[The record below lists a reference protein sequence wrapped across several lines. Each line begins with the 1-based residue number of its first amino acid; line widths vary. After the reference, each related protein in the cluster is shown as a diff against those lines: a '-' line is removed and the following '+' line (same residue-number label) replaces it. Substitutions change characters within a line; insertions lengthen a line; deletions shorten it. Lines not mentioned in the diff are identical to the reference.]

1 MPECAECRKS
11 NTIKGENNETITRS
25 FFKSCSHRGCPSG
38 LQYGTGPPRK
48 RRSDCTAF
56 GRLETTK
63 LQKESLEAAAKTTQN
78 AAASE
83 EAASDAS
90 AADTDDTTAS
100 PYLDGTYEGEAEG
113 FGGMITVQVTVKNGQ
128 MTDLSILSADG
139 EDSAY
144 LSNAKDIIPKIL
156 EAQSADVDTI
166 SGATFSSTGIKNAT
180 AEALEKAEK

>member
-1 MPECAECRKS
+1 MKQLLVRSLNLAVIAAVLLGYNTVLDRREKEDQIAQLSAE
-11 NTIKGENNETITRS
+11 
-25 FFKSCSHRGCPSG
+25 
-38 LQYGTGPPRK
+38 
-48 RRSDCTAF
+48 
-56 GRLETTK
+56 LETTK

-128 MTDLSILSADG
+128 MADLSILSADG

>member
-1 MPECAECRKS
+1 MKQLLVRSLNLAVIAAVLLGYNTVLDRREKEDQIAQLSAE
-11 NTIKGENNETITRS
+11 
-25 FFKSCSHRGCPSG
+25 
-38 LQYGTGPPRK
+38 
-48 RRSDCTAF
+48 
-56 GRLETTK
+56 LETTK

-113 FGGMITVQVTVKNGQ
+113 FGGMITVQVTVENGQ

-180 AEALEKAEK
+180 AETLEKAEK

>member
-1 MPECAECRKS
+1 MKQLLVRSLNLAVIAAVLMGYNTVLDRREKEDQIAQLSAE
-11 NTIKGENNETITRS
+11 
-25 FFKSCSHRGCPSG
+25 
-38 LQYGTGPPRK
+38 
-48 RRSDCTAF
+48 
-56 GRLETTK
+56 LETTK

-113 FGGMITVQVTVKNGQ
+113 FGGMITVQVTVENGQ

>member
-1 MPECAECRKS
+1 MKQLLVRSLNLAVIAAVLLGYNTVLERREKEDQIAQLSAE
-11 NTIKGENNETITRS
+11 
-25 FFKSCSHRGCPSG
+25 
-38 LQYGTGPPRK
+38 
-48 RRSDCTAF
+48 
-56 GRLETTK
+56 LETTK

-113 FGGMITVQVTVKNGQ
+113 FGGMITVQVTVENGQ

>member
-1 MPECAECRKS
+1 MKQLLVRSLNLAVIAAVLLGYNTVLDRREKEDQIAQLSAE
-11 NTIKGENNETITRS
+11 
-25 FFKSCSHRGCPSG
+25 
-38 LQYGTGPPRK
+38 
-48 RRSDCTAF
+48 
-56 GRLETTK
+56 LETTK

-78 AAASE
+78 TAASE

-113 FGGMITVQVTVKNGQ
+113 FGGMITVQVTVENGQ

>member
-1 MPECAECRKS
+1 MKQLLVRSLNLAVIAAVLLGYNTVLDRREKEDQIAQLSAE
-11 NTIKGENNETITRS
+11 
-25 FFKSCSHRGCPSG
+25 
-38 LQYGTGPPRK
+38 
-48 RRSDCTAF
+48 
-56 GRLETTK
+56 LETTK

-128 MTDLSILSADG
+128 MTDLSILSANG

>member
-1 MPECAECRKS
+1 MKQLLVRSLNLAVIAAVLLGYNTVLDRREKEDQIAQLSAE
-11 NTIKGENNETITRS
+11 
-25 FFKSCSHRGCPSG
+25 
-38 LQYGTGPPRK
+38 
-48 RRSDCTAF
+48 
-56 GRLETTK
+56 LETTK

>member
-1 MPECAECRKS
+1 MKQLLVRSLNLAVIAAVLLGYNTVLDRREKEDQIAQLSAE
-11 NTIKGENNETITRS
+11 
-25 FFKSCSHRGCPSG
+25 
-38 LQYGTGPPRK
+38 
-48 RRSDCTAF
+48 
-56 GRLETTK
+56 LETTK

-113 FGGMITVQVTVKNGQ
+113 FGGMITVQVTVENGQ

-139 EDSAY
+139 EDRAY

>member
-1 MPECAECRKS
+1 MKQLLVRSLNLAVIAAVLLGYNTVLDRREKEDQIAQLSAE
-11 NTIKGENNETITRS
+11 
-25 FFKSCSHRGCPSG
+25 
-38 LQYGTGPPRK
+38 
-48 RRSDCTAF
+48 
-56 GRLETTK
+56 LETTK

-100 PYLDGTYEGEAEG
+100 PYLDGTYAGEAEG
-113 FGGMITVQVTVKNGQ
+113 FGGMITVQVTVENGQ

>member
-1 MPECAECRKS
+1 MKQLLVRSLNLAVIAAVLLGYNTVLDRREKEDQIAQLSAE
-11 NTIKGENNETITRS
+11 
-25 FFKSCSHRGCPSG
+25 
-38 LQYGTGPPRK
+38 
-48 RRSDCTAF
+48 
-56 GRLETTK
+56 LETTK

-113 FGGMITVQVTVKNGQ
+113 FGGMITVQVTVENGQ

-166 SGATFSSTGIKNAT
+166 SGATFSSTGIKNAI

>member
-1 MPECAECRKS
+1 MKQLLVRSLNLAVIAAVLLGYNTVLDRREKEDQIAQLSAE
-11 NTIKGENNETITRS
+11 
-25 FFKSCSHRGCPSG
+25 
-38 LQYGTGPPRK
+38 
-48 RRSDCTAF
+48 
-56 GRLETTK
+56 LETTK

-100 PYLDGTYEGEAEG
+100 PYLDGTYDGEAEG
-113 FGGMITVQVTVKNGQ
+113 FGGMITVQVTVENGQ
-128 MTDLSILSADG
+128 MTALSILSADG

>member
-1 MPECAECRKS
+1 MKQLLVRSLNLAVIAAVLLGYNTVLDRREKEDQIAQLSAE
-11 NTIKGENNETITRS
+11 
-25 FFKSCSHRGCPSG
+25 
-38 LQYGTGPPRK
+38 
-48 RRSDCTAF
+48 
-56 GRLETTK
+56 LETTK

-83 EAASDAS
+83 EAVSDAS

-100 PYLDGTYEGEAEG
+100 PYFDGTYEGEAEG

>member
-1 MPECAECRKS
+1 MKQLLVRSLNLAVIAAVLLGYNTVLDRREKEDQIAQLSAE
-11 NTIKGENNETITRS
+11 
-25 FFKSCSHRGCPSG
+25 
-38 LQYGTGPPRK
+38 
-48 RRSDCTAF
+48 
-56 GRLETTK
+56 LETTK

-156 EAQSADVDTI
+156 EAQSADIDTI
-166 SGATFSSTGIKNAT
+166 SGATFSPTGIKNAT

>member
-1 MPECAECRKS
+1 MKQLLVRSLNLAVIAAVLLGYNTVLDRREKEDQIAQLSAE
-11 NTIKGENNETITRS
+11 
-25 FFKSCSHRGCPSG
+25 
-38 LQYGTGPPRK
+38 
-48 RRSDCTAF
+48 
-56 GRLETTK
+56 LETTK

-83 EAASDAS
+83 AAASDAS

>member
-1 MPECAECRKS
+1 MKQLLVRSLNLAVIAAVLLGYNTVLDRREKEDQIAQLSAE
-11 NTIKGENNETITRS
+11 
-25 FFKSCSHRGCPSG
+25 
-38 LQYGTGPPRK
+38 
-48 RRSDCTAF
+48 
-56 GRLETTK
+56 LETTK
-63 LQKESLEAAAKTTQN
+63 LQKKSLEAAAKTTQN

>member
-1 MPECAECRKS
+1 MKQLLVRSLNLAVIAAVLLGYNTVLDRREKEDQIAQLSAE
-11 NTIKGENNETITRS
+11 
-25 FFKSCSHRGCPSG
+25 
-38 LQYGTGPPRK
+38 
-48 RRSDCTAF
+48 
-56 GRLETTK
+56 LETTK

-83 EAASDAS
+83 EAAFDAS

>member
-1 MPECAECRKS
+1 MKQLLVRSLNLAVIAAVLLGYNTVLDRREKEDQIAQLSAE
-11 NTIKGENNETITRS
+11 
-25 FFKSCSHRGCPSG
+25 
-38 LQYGTGPPRK
+38 
-48 RRSDCTAF
+48 
-56 GRLETTK
+56 LETTK

-113 FGGMITVQVTVKNGQ
+113 FGGMITVQVTVENGQ

-144 LSNAKDIIPKIL
+144 LSNAKDIIPKII
-156 EAQSADVDTI
+156 EAQSTDVDTI
-166 SGATFSSTGIKNAT
+166 SGATFSSTGIKNASQ
-180 AEALEKAEK
+180 EALEKAVK

>member
-1 MPECAECRKS
+1 MKQLLVRSLNLAVIAAVLLGYNTVLDRREKEDQIAQLSAE
-11 NTIKGENNETITRS
+11 
-25 FFKSCSHRGCPSG
+25 
-38 LQYGTGPPRK
+38 
-48 RRSDCTAF
+48 
-56 GRLETTK
+56 LETTK

-113 FGGMITVQVTVKNGQ
+113 FGGMITVQVTVKNCQ

>member
-1 MPECAECRKS
+1 MKQLLVRSLNLAVIAAVLLGYNTVLDRREKEDQIAQLSAE
-11 NTIKGENNETITRS
+11 
-25 FFKSCSHRGCPSG
+25 
-38 LQYGTGPPRK
+38 
-48 RRSDCTAF
+48 
-56 GRLETTK
+56 LETTK

-128 MTDLSILSADG
+128 MTDLSILSADA

>member
-1 MPECAECRKS
+1 MKQLLVRSLNLAVIAAVLLGYNTVLDRREKEDQIAQLSAE
-11 NTIKGENNETITRS
+11 
-25 FFKSCSHRGCPSG
+25 
-38 LQYGTGPPRK
+38 
-48 RRSDCTAF
+48 
-56 GRLETTK
+56 LETTK

-113 FGGMITVQVTVKNGQ
+113 FGGMITVQVTVENGQ

-144 LSNAKDIIPKIL
+144 LSNAKDISPKIL

>member
-1 MPECAECRKS
+1 MKQLLVRSLNLAVIAAVLLGYNTVLDRREKEDQIAQLSAE
-11 NTIKGENNETITRS
+11 
-25 FFKSCSHRGCPSG
+25 
-38 LQYGTGPPRK
+38 
-48 RRSDCTAF
+48 
-56 GRLETTK
+56 LETTK
-63 LQKESLEAAAKTTQN
+63 LQKESLEAAAKTTQT

-113 FGGMITVQVTVKNGQ
+113 FGGMITVQVTVENGQ

>member
-1 MPECAECRKS
+1 MKQLLVRSLNLAVIAAVLLGYNTVLDRREKEDQIAQLSAE
-11 NTIKGENNETITRS
+11 
-25 FFKSCSHRGCPSG
+25 
-38 LQYGTGPPRK
+38 
-48 RRSDCTAF
+48 
-56 GRLETTK
+56 LETTK
-63 LQKESLEAAAKTTQN
+63 LQKESLEA
-78 AAASE
+78 
-83 EAASDAS
+83 

>member
-1 MPECAECRKS
+1 MKQLLVRSLNLAVIAAVLLGYNMVLDRREKEDQIAQLSAE
-11 NTIKGENNETITRS
+11 
-25 FFKSCSHRGCPSG
+25 
-38 LQYGTGPPRK
+38 
-48 RRSDCTAF
+48 
-56 GRLETTK
+56 LETTK

>member
-1 MPECAECRKS
+1 MKQLLVRSLNLAVIAAVLLGYNTVLDRREKEDQIAHLSAE
-11 NTIKGENNETITRS
+11 
-25 FFKSCSHRGCPSG
+25 
-38 LQYGTGPPRK
+38 
-48 RRSDCTAF
+48 
-56 GRLETTK
+56 LETTK

-113 FGGMITVQVTVKNGQ
+113 FGGMITVQVTVENGQ

>member
-1 MPECAECRKS
+1 MKQLLVRSLNLAVIAAVLLGYNTVLDRREKEDQIAQLSAE
-11 NTIKGENNETITRS
+11 
-25 FFKSCSHRGCPSG
+25 
-38 LQYGTGPPRK
+38 
-48 RRSDCTAF
+48 
-56 GRLETTK
+56 LETTK

-113 FGGMITVQVTVKNGQ
+113 FGGMITVQVTVENGQ

-166 SGATFSSTGIKNAT
+166 SDATFSSTGIKNAT

>member
-1 MPECAECRKS
+1 MKQLLVRSLNLAVIAAVLLGYNTVLDRREKEDQIAQLSAE
-11 NTIKGENNETITRS
+11 
-25 FFKSCSHRGCPSG
+25 
-38 LQYGTGPPRK
+38 
-48 RRSDCTAF
+48 
-56 GRLETTK
+56 LETTK

-113 FGGMITVQVTVKNGQ
+113 FGGMITVQVTIENGQ

>member
-1 MPECAECRKS
+1 MKQLLVRSLNLAVIAAVLLGYNTVLDRREKEDQIAQLSAE
-11 NTIKGENNETITRS
+11 
-25 FFKSCSHRGCPSG
+25 
-38 LQYGTGPPRK
+38 
-48 RRSDCTAF
+48 
-56 GRLETTK
+56 LETTK

-144 LSNAKDIIPKIL
+144 LSNSKDIIPKIL

>member
-1 MPECAECRKS
+1 MKQLLVRSLNLAVIAAVLLGYNTVLDRREKEDQIAQLSAE
-11 NTIKGENNETITRS
+11 
-25 FFKSCSHRGCPSG
+25 
-38 LQYGTGPPRK
+38 
-48 RRSDCTAF
+48 
-56 GRLETTK
+56 LETTK

-113 FGGMITVQVTVKNGQ
+113 FGGMITVQVTVENGQ

-144 LSNAKDIIPKIL
+144 LFNAKDIIPKIL

>member
-1 MPECAECRKS
+1 MKQLLVRFFNLAVIAAVLLGYNTVLDRREKEDQIAQLSAE
-11 NTIKGENNETITRS
+11 
-25 FFKSCSHRGCPSG
+25 
-38 LQYGTGPPRK
+38 
-48 RRSDCTAF
+48 
-56 GRLETTK
+56 LETTK

-78 AAASE
+78 AAASSD
-83 EAASDAS
+83 AASDAS
-90 AADTDDTTAS
+90 AADTDDATAS

-113 FGGMITVQVTVKNGQ
+113 FGGMITVQVTVENGQ

>member
-1 MPECAECRKS
+1 MKQLLVRSLNLAVIAAVLLGYNTVLDRREKEDQIAQLSAE
-11 NTIKGENNETITRS
+11 
-25 FFKSCSHRGCPSG
+25 
-38 LQYGTGPPRK
+38 
-48 RRSDCTAF
+48 
-56 GRLETTK
+56 LETTK

-156 EAQSADVDTI
+156 EVQSADVDTI

>member
-1 MPECAECRKS
+1 MKQLLVRSLNLAVIAAVLLGYNTVLDRREKEDQIAQLSAE
-11 NTIKGENNETITRS
+11 
-25 FFKSCSHRGCPSG
+25 
-38 LQYGTGPPRK
+38 
-48 RRSDCTAF
+48 
-56 GRLETTK
+56 LETTK

-144 LSNAKDIIPKIL
+144 IIPKIL

>member
-1 MPECAECRKS
+1 MKQLLVRSLNLAVIAAVLLGYNTVLDRREKEDQIAQLSAE
-11 NTIKGENNETITRS
+11 
-25 FFKSCSHRGCPSG
+25 
-38 LQYGTGPPRK
+38 
-48 RRSDCTAF
+48 
-56 GRLETTK
+56 LETTK
-63 LQKESLEAAAKTTQN
+63 LQKESLEAAAKTMQN

>member
-1 MPECAECRKS
+1 MKQLLVRSLNLGVIAAVLLGYNTVLDRREKEDQIAQLSAE
-11 NTIKGENNETITRS
+11 
-25 FFKSCSHRGCPSG
+25 
-38 LQYGTGPPRK
+38 
-48 RRSDCTAF
+48 
-56 GRLETTK
+56 LETTK

>member
-1 MPECAECRKS
+1 MKQLLVRSLNPAVIAAVLLGYNTVLDRREKEDQIAQLSAE
-11 NTIKGENNETITRS
+11 
-25 FFKSCSHRGCPSG
+25 
-38 LQYGTGPPRK
+38 
-48 RRSDCTAF
+48 
-56 GRLETTK
+56 LETTK

-113 FGGMITVQVTVKNGQ
+113 FGGMITVQVTVENGQ

>member
-1 MPECAECRKS
+1 MKQLLVRSLNLAVIAAVLLGYNTVLNRREKEDQIAQLSAE
-11 NTIKGENNETITRS
+11 
-25 FFKSCSHRGCPSG
+25 
-38 LQYGTGPPRK
+38 
-48 RRSDCTAF
+48 
-56 GRLETTK
+56 LETTK

-113 FGGMITVQVTVKNGQ
+113 FGGMITVQVTVENGQ

>member
-1 MPECAECRKS
+1 MKQLLVRSLNLAVIAAVLLGYNTVLDRREKEDQIAQLSAE
-11 NTIKGENNETITRS
+11 
-25 FFKSCSHRGCPSG
+25 
-38 LQYGTGPPRK
+38 
-48 RRSDCTAF
+48 
-56 GRLETTK
+56 LETTK

-113 FGGMITVQVTVKNGQ
+113 FGGMITVQVTVENGQ

-156 EAQSADVDTI
+156 EAQSADVDKI

>member
-1 MPECAECRKS
+1 MKQLLVRSLNLAVIAAVLLGYNTVLDRREKEDQIAQLSAE
-11 NTIKGENNETITRS
+11 
-25 FFKSCSHRGCPSG
+25 
-38 LQYGTGPPRK
+38 
-48 RRSDCTAF
+48 
-56 GRLETTK
+56 LETTK

-113 FGGMITVQVTVKNGQ
+113 FGGMITVQVTVENGQ

-166 SGATFSSTGIKNAT
+166 SGATFSSPGIKNAT